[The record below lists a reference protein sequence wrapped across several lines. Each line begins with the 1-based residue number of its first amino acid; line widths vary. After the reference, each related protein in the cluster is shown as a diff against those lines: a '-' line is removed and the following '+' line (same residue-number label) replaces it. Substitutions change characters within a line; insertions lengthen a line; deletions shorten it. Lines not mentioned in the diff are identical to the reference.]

1 MSDQQ
6 TITAQIFRF
15 DPATDASPRYETVV
29 VPYEKDMR
37 VLDVLDHAVENHGLE
52 VGYRWFC
59 GVKRC
64 GMCGVSVNGK
74 PALACWEKA
83 TPELKI
89 DPLPNMKVVR
99 DLVVDRTRYEEATLA
114 LDPVIERHESYQ
126 GFPEPLTHTDFADA
140 FKLMNC
146 IECYVCT
153 AACPVLAD
161 ADGHSFVGPGSLVQL
176 AKVALHPKDR
186 GDRAAAALQGDIYAC
201 VSCYQCSNV
210 CPVGINVL
218 EDAIEKLKR
227 RCASEARSE
236 HEVQHAHIFAGV
248 VRDYGRIHPP
258 TLMQRSRGIIDGI
271 AKGFMVLALYWK
283 GKIQLRPRPIPRAED
298 VARLVDKLEKPQ

>member
-1 MSDQQ
+1 MSSPK
-6 TITAQIFRF
+6 TLTAQIFRF
-15 DPATDASPRYETVV
+15 DPTTDSSPRYETVE
-29 VPYEKDMR
+29 VPYDKDMR
-37 VLDVLDHAVENHGLE
+37 VLDVLDYAVENHGLD

-83 TPELKI
+83 TPGLKI

-99 DLVVDRTRYEEATLA
+99 DLVVDRSPYEQATLT
-114 LDPVIERHESYQ
+114 LNPVIERGEPYQ
-126 GFPEPLTHTDFADA
+126 GFPEALTHKDFADA
-140 FKLMNC
+140 FKLMSC

-186 GDRAAAALQGDIYAC
+186 GNRAALALKADIYAC
-201 VSCYQCSNV
+201 VNCYQCSNV
-210 CPVGINVL
+210 CPVGIDIV

-227 RCASEARSE
+227 ICAAEPHGADE
-236 HEVQHAHIFAGV
+236 TKHVHIFAGV
-248 VRDYGRIHPP
+248 IRDYGRIHPP
-258 TLMQRSRGIIDGI
+258 TLMRRSRGVMDGMKKVSAAI
-271 AKGFMVLALYWK
+271 AMYWK
-283 GKIQLRPRPIPRAED
+283 GKIQLRPRSIPKVEE
-298 VARLVDKLEKPQ
+298 VSRLVDKLERNK